1 MGLVFNSGVQDKEFV
16 ITFGQM
22 VDVYDAS
29 SRSEAHCQIF
39 NETPVPYDTM
49 WALTDYLSSGVN
61 SKTYDIAKRS
71 SGSLKLQLKFVKD
84 SGIIYCQVGFGGA
97 FATYNTFSAESPPSA
112 LMCTLIAC
120 TMKTPGSPT
129 NTNYRVYAAKASCQ
143 AWGTYLDT
151 LPPNRGGGTGLF
163 GRNLG
168 LPEQVTAFTP
178 QSYDPTQISYSSLYI
193 NNYDAVTGTIPLVES
208 YSFCEVEE
216 LVSLDNTEPEPYVPP
231 TPPSPDDPNEQDPDY
246 PSSPSTPD
254 GDYERDYD
262 PVPIPNIP
270 SDGVA
275 DAGFVTIYRMTF
287 REFDEFASKCFADD
301 IWSAIKL
308 KFNNPT
314 DFLVGAMLL
323 PFIPEVGLSF
333 YPKFGLK
340 TLDTAYPRI
349 SNQFHDVDCG
359 SVNIT
364 KYWGNCFDY
373 EPYTK
378 IQIWLPYIGY
388 KDLPVDEFMGQTI
401 SVKYRCDCLTG
412 DCIAFVYTGT
422 TGQTGPQVE
431 RVIAQFYGNCGVRVP
446 FGSQSFDAAVAAGI
460 TLIGAA
466 AASGLVAAGSAAIG
480 AESGAGVLMAAG
492 QGAGAAVTGTV
503 GRSSSIGVVQ
513 GMKPNVQHGGA
524 AGASGGY
531 MGVQIPYLI
540 RRIPRQSL
548 PEGYINLK
556 GYPSNI
562 GGKLSDFTGLAVVD
576 DIQLNDI
583 PAMED
588 ERREII
594 DWLRGGVLI

>member
-29 SRSEAHCQIF
+29 FGSEAHCQIF
-39 NETPVPYDTM
+39 NETPVPYDAM
-49 WALTDYLSSGVN
+49 WALTDYLSSGVK

-71 SGSLKLQLKFVKD
+71 SGSSKLQLKFVKD
-84 SGIIYCQVGFGGA
+84 SGTIYCQVGYGGA
-97 FATYNTFSAESPPSA
+97 FATYNTFSAGSPPSA
-112 LMCTLIAC
+112 LVCTLIAC
-120 TMKTPGSPT
+120 TMKTPSNPT
-129 NTNYRVYAAKASCQ
+129 NTNYRIYVAKASCQ
-143 AWGTYLDT
+143 SWTTYLEK

-193 NNYDAVTGTIPLVES
+193 NNYDAVTGTIPLVEPYTS
-208 YSFCEVEE
+208 CEVEQ

-231 TPPSPDDPNEQDPDY
+231 APPAPDDPNDEGE
-246 PSSPSTPD
+246 PSDEDGGD
-254 GDYERDYD
+254 GDHDPTYD
-262 PVPIPNIP
+262 PVPIPDKP

-275 DAGFVTIYRMTF
+275 DAGFITLYRMTF
-287 REFDEFASKCFADD
+287 REFDEFASKCFADT
-301 IWSAIKL
+301 IWDAIKL

-323 PFIPEVGLSF
+323 PFIPDVGLSY
-333 YPKFGLK
+333 YPKFGLQ

-349 SNQFHDVDCG
+349 NNQFHDIDCG
-359 SVNIT
+359 SVVIS
-364 KYWGNCFDY
+364 KYWGSCFDY

-388 KDLPVDEFMGQTI
+388 KDLPVDEFMDMTI
-401 SVKYRCDCLTG
+401 NVKYRCDCLTG
-412 DCIAFVYTGT
+412 DCVAFVSTGVV
-422 TGQTGPQVE
+422 GQSGPQIP
-431 RVIAQFYGNCGVRVP
+431 RVIGQYYGNCGVRVP

-492 QGAGAAVTGTV
+492 AGAGSAATGAV
-503 GRSSSIGVVQ
+503 GRSASVGVVQ

-531 MGVQIPYLI
+531 MGIQTPYLI
-540 RRIPRQSL
+540 RRIPRQNL
-548 PEGYINLK
+548 PEGFMNLK

-562 GGKLSDFTGLAVVD
+562 GGKLADFEGLAVVD
-576 DIQLNDI
+576 EIQLNDI
-583 PAMED
+583 PAMET
-588 ERREII
+588 ERKEII
-594 DWLRGGVLI
+594 DWLSGGVLI